1 MLDSQETPV
10 CLDRHSQAG
19 VWERYEVL
27 RLRNPRQAIYFIS
40 ISSLEDAQNRTRV
53 IGILGS
59 QLMGVLFTMLY
70 L

>member
-40 ISSLEDAQNRTRV
+40 ISSLEDAQN
-53 IGILGS
+53 S
-59 QLMGVLFTMLY
+59 VLFMLLIY
-70 L
+70 AQVSGY